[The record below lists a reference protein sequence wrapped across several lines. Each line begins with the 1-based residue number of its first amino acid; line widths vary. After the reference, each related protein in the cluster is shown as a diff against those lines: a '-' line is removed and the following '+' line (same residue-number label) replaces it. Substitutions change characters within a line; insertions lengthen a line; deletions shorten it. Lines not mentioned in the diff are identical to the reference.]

1 MNQRAKP
8 HAAPAPCP
16 QLRGGP
22 SCAGRSR
29 RVGGSPPEPG
39 RAANSA
45 SGAGERGSQPQESRR
60 SSAPTPAPS
69 PHAPRR
75 RHASPHSPRARRLLT
90 LPSPPASAGLQLP
103 LGRAAPTGR
112 PWSPPPSPPPPD
124 ARRAQGAPSQVSAAR
139 VSPARRQSWLRGEER
154 GRRGG
159 ENRGPERSLP
169 LLAGGG
175 GRQPP
180 PRSRGR
186 AREAGALT
194 RPEGTTGPC
203 LQPMEA
209 AAERT
214 AERLWPRA
222 GPRGELVGLAGPSV
236 RPSFLSPLP

>member
-22 SCAGRSR
+22 SCGGRSR

-180 PRSRGR
+180 PRSRG
-186 AREAGALT
+186 
-194 RPEGTTGPC
+194 
-203 LQPMEA
+203 A
-209 AAERT
+209 AAGRG
-214 AERLWPRA
+214 RLGR
-222 GPRGELVGLAGPSV
+222 
-236 RPSFLSPLP
+236 